1 MRLERDGARLVRWVY
16 NVRPE
21 DRIYEKELNTS
32 LKLNSMREWLQD
44 RRLEWFGD
52 LERME
57 ENFWFKVSCSF
68 LKDEGKKERRKGKE
82 SHQEHS

>member
-1 MRLERDGARLVRWVY
+1 
-16 NVRPE
+16 
-21 DRIYEKELNTS
+21 
-32 LKLNSMREWLQD
+32 MREWLQD

-68 LKDEGKKERRKGKE
+68 LKDEGKKERRKRKE